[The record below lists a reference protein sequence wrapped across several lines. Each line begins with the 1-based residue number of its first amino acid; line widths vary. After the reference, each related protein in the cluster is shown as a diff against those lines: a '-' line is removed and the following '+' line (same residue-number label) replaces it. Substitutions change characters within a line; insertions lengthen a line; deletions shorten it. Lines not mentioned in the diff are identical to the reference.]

1 MRYPI
6 KACVLA
12 ISALF
17 ISAPIWAAEGVAQAA
32 SLKEAI
38 TEGKPTINFKFRY
51 ENVNQEGTLD
61 TAEAF
66 TLRSLIGW
74 KTKPFHDISVA
85 AEVYGLSPLN
95 DDYNDLKK
103 GSPIASRKK
112 YSAIA
117 DPEDYDFH
125 QLYVEWTG
133 IPNSSVKLGR
143 QTMVLDNWR
152 YVGDVRFR
160 QNWQVFNGL
169 SLLNKSLPNTEV
181 ALAHYEQVKLIN
193 TKIENA
199 NIEIANV
206 KYSFTPTTS
215 LVGYGYL
222 IDWDGRAQQV
232 KSNKTFGLRLDGSQ
246 KLDDHWK
253 VLYTA
258 EYAKQDDY
266 KDGSKL
272 IDNHYYLVGAGAG
285 YGDWFLRVDQ
295 EKLSSNSDNK
305 AFQTPLGTNHLFQG
319 WTDLFLVTPDQGV
332 EDTILIA
339 GGKVMDATIKAEYH
353 FINADR
359 DFTKVG
365 GGKGDRYGKAFDLGV
380 YYEFTKQ
387 VSGSVEYANFKEDDE
402 YKNTASRKRDTET
415 FWITA
420 VYAF

>member
-1 MRYPI
+1 MNRRL
-6 KACVLA
+6 KNSVF
-12 ISALF
+12 SALL
-17 ISAPIWAAEGVAQAA
+17 AMYVLPAMAEDAAQAA

-51 ENVNQEGTLD
+51 ENVNQEGALD

-74 KTKPFHDISVA
+74 KTKPYHDFSVT
-85 AEVYGLSPLN
+85 AEVYGMSPLN
-95 DDYNDLKK
+95 DDYNDAKK
-103 GSPIASRKK
+103 GSPIASRTH
-112 YSAIA
+112 YSTIA

-125 QLYVEWTG
+125 QLYVEWSGLPAT
-133 IPNSSVKLGR
+133 SVKLGR
-143 QTMVLDNWR
+143 QGMVLDNWR

-160 QNWQVFNGL
+160 QNWQVFNGV
-169 SLLNKSLPNTEV
+169 SLLNKSLPDTEV

-222 IDWDGRAQQV
+222 IDWDGKAQQA

-246 KLDDHWK
+246 KLNDHWK

-272 IDNHYYLVGAGAG
+272 IDNDYYRVGAGAG
-285 YGDWFLRVDQ
+285 YSDWFLRIDQ
-295 EKLSSNSDNK
+295 EKLSGNSDNK
-305 AFQTPLGTNHLFQG
+305 AFQTLLGTNHLFQG
-319 WTDLFLVTPDQGV
+319 WADLFLVTPNEGI

-353 FINADR
+353 FINSDR
-359 DFTKVG
+359 DFAKVG
-365 GGKGDRYGKAFDLGV
+365 GGTGDRYGKEFDLGV
-380 YYEFTKQ
+380 YYKFTKQ
-387 VSGSVEYANFKEDDE
+387 ISGSVEYASFKEDDE
-402 YKNTASRKRDTET
+402 YNGARKRDTEK
-415 FWITA
+415 FWLTA

>member
-1 MRYPI
+1 MNRQLKI
-6 KACVLA
+6 SVF
-12 ISALF
+12 SALL
-17 ISAPIWAAEGVAQAA
+17 AMYVLPAMAEEAAQAA

-74 KTKPFHDISVA
+74 KTKPFHDVSVT

-95 DDYNDLKK
+95 DDYNDAKK
-103 GSPIASRKK
+103 GKPIASRKK
-112 YSAIA
+112 YSTIA

-133 IPNSSVKLGR
+133 LPDSSFKLGR
-143 QTMVLDNWR
+143 QGMVLDNWR
-152 YVGDVRFR
+152 YIGDVRFR

-169 SLLNKSLPNTEV
+169 SFLNKSLPNTEI

-199 NIEIANV
+199 NVEVANV
-206 KYSFTPTTS
+206 KYNFTPTTS

-222 IDWDGRAQQV
+222 IDWDGRAL
-232 KSNKTFGLRLDGSQ
+232 KANSNKTFGLRLDGSQ

-272 IDNHYYLVGAGAG
+272 IDNHYYRVGAGAG
-285 YGDWFLRVDQ
+285 YGDWFLRIDQ
-295 EKLSSNSDNK
+295 EKLSGNSDNK

-319 WTDLFLVTPDQGV
+319 WADLFLVTPNQGI

-353 FINADR
+353 FINSDR
-359 DFTKVG
+359 DFAKVG
-365 GGKGDRYGKAFDLGV
+365 GGTGDSYGKEFDLGV
-380 YYEFTKQ
+380 YYKFTKQ
-387 VSGSVEYANFKEDDE
+387 ISGSVEYANFKEDDK
-402 YKNTASRKRDTET
+402 YNGARKRDTEK
-415 FWITA
+415 FWLTA

>member
-1 MRYPI
+1 MNRQLKI
-6 KACVLA
+6 SVF
-12 ISALF
+12 SALL
-17 ISAPIWAAEGVAQAA
+17 AMYVLPVMAEEAAQAA

-74 KTKPFHDISVA
+74 KTKPFHDVSVT

-95 DDYNDLKK
+95 DDYNDAKK
-103 GSPIASRKK
+103 GSPIASRTK
-112 YSAIA
+112 YSTIA
-117 DPEDYDFH
+117 DPEDYDLH

-133 IPNSSVKLGR
+133 IPDSSVKLGR
-143 QTMVLDNWR
+143 QAMVLDNWR

-222 IDWDGRAQQV
+222 IDWDGKAQQA

-272 IDNHYYLVGAGAG
+272 IDNDYYRVGVGAG

-295 EKLSSNSDNK
+295 EKLSGNSDNK

-319 WTDLFLVTPDQGV
+319 WADMFLVTPNEGI

-339 GGKVMDATIKAEYH
+339 GGKVLDATIKAEYH
-353 FINADR
+353 FINSDR
-359 DFTKVG
+359 NFAKVG
-365 GGKGDRYGKAFDLGV
+365 GGRGDQYGKEFDLGV
-380 YYEFTKQ
+380 YYKFTKQ
-387 VSGSVEYANFKEDDE
+387 ISGSVEYASFKEDDK
-402 YKNTASRKRDTET
+402 YAGARKRDTDK
-415 FWITA
+415 FWLTA